1 MEYIEPRLGGVLCI
15 GDNVR
20 VFAVSLA
27 YICCVQYYYILLNGA
42 EMPLNSLPK
51 LLALACAIALA
62 GCQTQSPRPLMTE
75 NDPAVQQLNDA
86 AQRIAR
92 AAEQAS
98 LAQTVRSQSNR
109 VTQEF
114 KVDLSKVPPE
124 MRAPLLLEGG
134 FNGELEI
141 FLKSVASAVGWPAPI
156 VMGARPALP
165 LMVTFTEQRRPPVLW
180 IADAGYQAGA
190 SADVRINASLRQ
202 IIISYKDA
210 KGAPQ
215 FGTSYR

>member
-1 MEYIEPRLGGVLCI
+1 
-15 GDNVR
+15 
-20 VFAVSLA
+20 
-27 YICCVQYYYILLNGA
+27 
-42 EMPLNSLPK
+42 MPFNSKLK
-51 LLALACAIALA
+51 LLLMAGALMLA
-62 GCQTQSPRPLMTE
+62 GCQAQSPRPLMTE
-75 NDPAVQQLNDA
+75 NDPAVQELNDA

-98 LAQTVRSQSNR
+98 LAQTVRSQANR

-141 FLKSVASAVGWPAPI
+141 FLKSVASAVGWPAPVI
-156 VMGARPALP
+156 MGARPALP

-190 SADVRINASLRQ
+190 SADVRINASLHQ
-202 IIISYKDA
+202 IVIAYKDA

-215 FGTSYR
+215 FGAANR

>member
-1 MEYIEPRLGGVLCI
+1 MRPNFR
-15 GDNVR
+15 
-20 VFAVSLA
+20 
-27 YICCVQYYYILLNGA
+27 Q
-42 EMPLNSLPK
+42 K
-51 LLALACAIALA
+51 LLALAGVIALA
-62 GCQTQSPRPLMTE
+62 GCQTHDARPLMNE
-75 NDPAVQQLNDA
+75 SDPSVQTLNDA
-86 AQRIAR
+86 AQRVAR

-98 LAQTVRSQSNR
+98 LAQTVKNERNR

-114 KVDLSKVPPE
+114 KVDLTKVPPE

-141 FLKSVASAVGWPAPI
+141 FLKSIASAVGWPAPV
-156 VMGARPALP
+156 VMGAKPALP

-190 SADVRINASLRQ
+190 SADVRINSTLHQ

-210 KGAPQ
+210 QGGKPSGN
-215 FGTSYR
+215 GYR